1 MGAGHLC
8 GPGLTV
14 PTAKTISGTNKSPP
28 TTWHSDQIFLDARN
42 IFTHTIKYILPCR
55 APRCWSLRPCPCRR
69 VRRPPWG
76 TPSPWRRYACQGWTN
91 QRWVLLSV
99 DQWEVTWPGPPWRQL
114 ITPRTRPP
122 LLASVLAIVTP
133 HSNIAV
139 VLLSTIY
146 NIYYIYYLLRTQE
159 LEQEHLQQIRYLNS
173 LILRP
178 NRISSSFT
186 DGETQTSHHQTFWL
200 RCSPILIHYL
210 VRYQILYTLLGTLS
224 TPSRNREGAK
234 YM

>member
-1 MGAGHLC
+1 MTQRL
-8 GPGLTV
+8 
-14 PTAKTISGTNKSPP
+14 
-28 TTWHSDQIFLDARN
+28 N
-42 IFTHTIKYILPCR
+42 IFRRTKYFYTYDKIYFTLPSSSVLISPSLSLSKS
-55 APRCWSLRPCPCRR
+55 AKASLRHSISLAPIC
-69 VRRPPWG
+69 
-76 TPSPWRRYACQGWTN
+76 
-91 QRWVLLSV
+91 LSGLDQSEMSIALCL

-122 LLASVLAIVTP
+122 LLAPVLAIVTP
-133 HSNIAV
+133 HSNISL

-146 NIYYIYYLLRTQE
+146 NIYYIYYLLRTPE

-173 LILRP
+173 LILRT

-186 DGETQTSHHQTFWL
+186 DADITS
-200 RCSPILIHYL
+200 SDILVAVPSYPHPL
-210 VRYQILYTLLGTLS
+210 SSQQILYTLLGTLS

>member
-1 MGAGHLC
+1 MLVRAGPIRDEYWSLSRPMRGHLARSAM
-8 GPGLTV
+8 
-14 PTAKTISGTNKSPP
+14 TAAH
-28 TTWHSDQIFLDARN
+28 HS
-42 IFTHTIKYILPCR
+42 
-55 APRCWSLRPCPCRR
+55 
-69 VRRPPWG
+69 
-76 TPSPWRRYACQGWTN
+76 
-91 QRWVLLSV
+91 
-99 DQWEVTWPGPPWRQL
+99 
-114 ITPRTRPP
+114 PRTRPP

-146 NIYYIYYLLRTQE
+146 NIYYIYYLLSTPE

-173 LILRP
+173 LILRT

-186 DGETQTSHHQTFWL
+186 DADITS
-200 RCSPILIHYL
+200 SDILVAVPSYPHPL
-210 VRYQILYTLLGTLS
+210 SSQQILYTLLGTLS

>member
-1 MGAGHLC
+1 MLVRAGPIRDEYCSLSRPMRGHLARSAM
-8 GPGLTV
+8 
-14 PTAKTISGTNKSPP
+14 TAAH
-28 TTWHSDQIFLDARN
+28 HSL
-42 IFTHTIKYILPCR
+42 
-55 APRCWSLRPCPCRR
+55 
-69 VRRPPWG
+69 
-76 TPSPWRRYACQGWTN
+76 
-91 QRWVLLSV
+91 
-99 DQWEVTWPGPPWRQL
+99 
-114 ITPRTRPP
+114 RTRPP

-146 NIYYIYYLLRTQE
+146 NIYYIYYLLSTPE

-173 LILRP
+173 LILRT

-186 DGETQTSHHQTFWL
+186 DADITS
-200 RCSPILIHYL
+200 SDILVAVPSYPHPL
-210 VRYQILYTLLGTLS
+210 SSQQILYTLLGTLS

>member
-1 MGAGHLC
+1 MLVRAGPIRDEYCSLSRPMRGHLARSAM
-8 GPGLTV
+8 
-14 PTAKTISGTNKSPP
+14 TAAH
-28 TTWHSDQIFLDARN
+28 HS
-42 IFTHTIKYILPCR
+42 
-55 APRCWSLRPCPCRR
+55 
-69 VRRPPWG
+69 
-76 TPSPWRRYACQGWTN
+76 
-91 QRWVLLSV
+91 
-99 DQWEVTWPGPPWRQL
+99 
-114 ITPRTRPP
+114 PRTRPP

-146 NIYYIYYLLRTQE
+146 NIYYIYYLLRTPE

-173 LILRP
+173 LILRT

-186 DGETQTSHHQTFWL
+186 DADITS
-200 RCSPILIHYL
+200 SDILVAVPSYPHPL
-210 VRYQILYTLLGTLS
+210 SSQQILYTLLGTLS

>member
-1 MGAGHLC
+1 MTQRPNIFRRTKYFYTYDKIYFTLPSSSVLISPSLSLSKSAKASLRHSISLAPICLSGLDQSEMSIALCRPMRGHLARSAM
-8 GPGLTV
+8 
-14 PTAKTISGTNKSPP
+14 TAAH
-28 TTWHSDQIFLDARN
+28 HS
-42 IFTHTIKYILPCR
+42 
-55 APRCWSLRPCPCRR
+55 
-69 VRRPPWG
+69 
-76 TPSPWRRYACQGWTN
+76 
-91 QRWVLLSV
+91 
-99 DQWEVTWPGPPWRQL
+99 
-114 ITPRTRPP
+114 PRTLPP

-146 NIYYIYYLLRTQE
+146 NIYYIYYLLRTPE

-173 LILRP
+173 LILRT

-186 DGETQTSHHQTFWL
+186 DADITS
-200 RCSPILIHYL
+200 SDILVAVPSYPHPL
-210 VRYQILYTLLGTLS
+210 SSQQILYTLLGTLS